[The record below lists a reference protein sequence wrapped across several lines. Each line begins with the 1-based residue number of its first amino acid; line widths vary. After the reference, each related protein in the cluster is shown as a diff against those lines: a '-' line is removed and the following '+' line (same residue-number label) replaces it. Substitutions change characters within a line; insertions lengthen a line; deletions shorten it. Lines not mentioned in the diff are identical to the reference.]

1 MATDPT
7 PVRWMALIGES
18 SPGDFDEPDRYREVK
33 ATLPHL
39 GWRATLATRMVDE
52 RVQAIAHDFRHHD
65 EGLDVAFEVYRELRQ
80 GCPVGFSDHY
90 GGFWFVTKFDD
101 IHRIEQDPETF
112 AVSPGMLLPP
122 MGNERPGI
130 PIDIDPPM
138 HAKYRKA
145 MLPAFSPQQIDRL
158 EPMVRRTANRLLDA
172 FGDDREVDVAA
183 RYAVPFPMV
192 VFCELAGLP
201 TDQSDQLEEWIN
213 RIFYVRTHDYDS
225 TLRAAAE
232 LTDYI
237 SSVLE
242 ARREEEPRDDLF
254 GRLLTA
260 KVDGRPLTDEEL
272 ADYGFILVV
281 AGLDTTAWVLRSS
294 LWYLAQ
300 HPEDRAQLAA
310 HPELVE
316 AAVEEFLRCFSSV
329 QGMART
335 VMRDVELDGH
345 TLHRGDRVLLVFGAG
360 NRDEAKFPDGDRI
373 VIDRQPNPHVAF
385 GAGIHR
391 CMGSNLARREL
402 RVALEEFLIR
412 YPDFSLAPGSDPA
425 WHGIDPL
432 PLVLGKVD
440 RE

>member
-1 MATDPT
+1 MVTD
-7 PVRWMALIGES
+7 
-18 SPGDFDEPDRYREVK
+18 
-33 ATLPHL
+33 
-39 GWRATLATRMVDE
+39 
-52 RVQAIAHDFRHHD
+52 RVQALARDFRHHD
-65 EGLDVAFEVYRELRQ
+65 EGLDVAFEVYRELRE
-80 GCPVGFSDHY
+80 GCPVGFSEHY
-90 GGFWFVTKFDD
+90 GGFWFVTRFDD
-101 IHRIEQDPETF
+101 IHRIEQNPETF

-122 MGNERPGI
+122 MGNERPGV

-138 HAKYRKA
+138 HGKYRKV

-158 EPMVRRTANRLLDA
+158 EPMVRRTATQLLDA
-172 FGDDREVDVAA
+172 FPTGREVDVAA
-183 RYAVPFPMV
+183 HYAIPFPMV

-201 TDQSDQLEEWIN
+201 TDGSKRLEDWIN

-232 LTDYI
+232 LTSYI
-237 SSVLE
+237 MSVLE
-242 ARREEEPRDDLF
+242 ARKEEEPQDDLF

-260 KVDGRPLTDEEL
+260 EIDGRRLTDEEL

-281 AGLDTTAWVLRSS
+281 AGLDTTAWVLRSG

-300 HPEDRAQLAA
+300 HPEDRARLAA
-310 HPELVE
+310 QPELV
-316 AAVEEFLRCFSSV
+316 ATAVEEFLRCLSSV

-335 VMRDVELDGH
+335 VTRDVDLNGH
-345 TLHRGDRVLLVFGAG
+345 ALRKGDRVLLVFGAG

-412 YPDFSLAPGSDPA
+412 YPDFTFAPGSEPV
-425 WHGIDPL
+425 WYGIDPL
-432 PLVLGKVD
+432 LLVLEGSGS
-440 RE
+440 

>member
-1 MATDPT
+1 M
-7 PVRWMALIGES
+7 V
-18 SPGDFDEPDRYREVK
+18 GD
-33 ATLPHL
+33 
-39 GWRATLATRMVDE
+39 
-52 RVQAIAHDFRHHD
+52 RVQALARDFRHHD
-65 EGLDVAFEVYRELRQ
+65 EGLDVAFEVYRELRE
-80 GCPVGFSDHY
+80 GCPIGYSEHY
-90 GGFWFVTKFDD
+90 GGFWFVTRFDD

-122 MGNERPGI
+122 LGNERPGV

-138 HAKYRKA
+138 HGKYRKL
-145 MLPAFSPQQIDRL
+145 MLPAFSPQQVDRL
-158 EPMVRRTANRLLDA
+158 EPMVRRTATNLLDA
-172 FGDDREVDVAA
+172 FEGDREVDVAA

-201 TDQSDQLEEWIN
+201 TDESRKLEDWIN

-232 LTDYI
+232 LTAYI
-237 SSVLE
+237 TSILE
-242 ARREEEPRDDLF
+242 DRKGEDPRDDLF

-260 KVDGRPLTDEEL
+260 EIDGRRLTDEEL

-294 LWYLAQ
+294 LWHLAQ
-300 HPEDRAQLAA
+300 HPEDRAKLRER
-310 HPELVE
+310 PELV
-316 AAVEEFLRCFSSV
+316 ATAVEEFLRCLSSV

-335 VMRDVELDGH
+335 VTRDVDLNGH
-345 TLHRGDRVLLVFGAG
+345 VFRQGERVLLVFGAG

-391 CMGSNLARREL
+391 CIGSNLARREL

-412 YPDFSLAPGSDPA
+412 YPDFSLAPDSDPV
-425 WHGIDPL
+425 WYGIDPL
-432 PLVLGKVD
+432 PLVLQGND
-440 RE
+440 GA

>member
-1 MATDPT
+1 MADQ
-7 PVRWMALIGES
+7 
-18 SPGDFDEPDRYREVK
+18 
-33 ATLPHL
+33 
-39 GWRATLATRMVDE
+39 
-52 RVQAIAHDFRHHD
+52 RVQGLARDFRHHD
-65 EGLDVAFEVYRELRQ
+65 EGLDVAFEVYRELRE
-80 GCPVGFSDHY
+80 GCPVGFSERY
-90 GGFWFVTKFDD
+90 GGFWFVTRFDD

-122 MGNERPGI
+122 LGNDRPGI

-138 HAKYRKA
+138 HGKYRRA
-145 MLPAFSPQQIDRL
+145 LLPAFSPQEVDRL
-158 EPMVRRTANRLLDA
+158 EPTVRRVANDLLDGFEA
-172 FGDDREVDVAA
+172 ERQVDVAA

-201 TDQSDQLEEWIN
+201 TDQSAKLEDWID

-225 TLRAAAE
+225 TQRAAAE

-237 SSVLE
+237 STVLE
-242 ARREEEPRDDLF
+242 ARKGEEPRDDLF

-260 KVDGRPLTDEEL
+260 EVDGRRLTDAEL

-281 AGLDTTAWVLRSS
+281 AGLDTTAWVLRAS

-300 HPEDRAQLAA
+300 HPEDRAKLAER
-310 HPELVE
+310 PELV
-316 AAVEEFLRCFSSV
+316 ASAVEEFLRCLSSV
-329 QGMART
+329 QAMART
-335 VMRDVELDGH
+335 VTRDVELDGH
-345 TLHRGDRVLLVFGAG
+345 TLRAGDRVLIVFGAG
-360 NRDEAKFPDGDRI
+360 NRDESKFPDGDRI
-373 VIDRQPNPHVAF
+373 VIDRTPNPHLAF

-412 YPDFSLAPGSDPA
+412 YPDFSFAPGVDPV

-432 PLVLGKVD
+432 PLVLAKGDVG
-440 RE
+440 